1 MIGLRDRDL
10 RNEGLFVA
18 EGRLLVERAI
28 ASSCAVIGLCTDAA
42 AAEDARL
49 LCADTI
55 PLTICSSEELDRIA
69 GFPFHRG
76 MFALAERPSIP
87 LTSTLIPSLSAHPAL
102 YAQPLSIR
110 KILVLPAITD
120 PGNLGALFR
129 SASAFSYDLVCLGE
143 QSCDPFNRKV
153 LRASM
158 GAILSMPIC
167 TAHPEDLGL
176 ISGYGIPILAAAMEE
191 QAVIAGNYSVSGDSH
206 ALVLGNEYEGIP
218 AKWRER
224 CSLAISIPVSPD
236 VDSLNVA
243 IAGSILMWELSRQ
256 AFPLP
261 STEVLRP

>member
-18 EGRLLVERAI
+18 EGRLLVERSI
-28 ASSCAVIGLCTDAA
+28 ASSCAVIGLCADAA

-49 LCADTI
+49 LCADRI
-55 PLTICSSEELDRIA
+55 PLTICTSEELDRIA

-87 LTSTLIPSLSAHPAL
+87 QASTMIPSLCAR
-102 YAQPLSIR
+102 QPTSTRQR
-110 KILVLPAITD
+110 KILILPAITD

-129 SASAFSYDLVCLGE
+129 SASAFSYDLVCIGE
-143 QSCDPFNRKV
+143 QSCDPFNRKT

-158 GAILSMPIC
+158 GAILSMPVC
-167 TAHPEDLGL
+167 TAQPEELAL
-176 ISGYGIPILAAAMEE
+176 IHDRGIPILAAAMEE
-191 QAVIAGNYSVSGDSH
+191 RAVVAGNYSVNGDGH
-206 ALVLGNEYEGIP
+206 ALVLGNEYDGIP
-218 AKWRER
+218 AGWREQ
-224 CSLAISIPVSPD
+224 CSLAIRIPVSQD

-256 AFPLP
+256 AFL
-261 STEVLRP
+261 